1 MDKGSGSK
9 PRKQRRRKN
18 DDLTLEIADGGEM
31 SLEDLD
37 EVLTIMA
44 NIIIRK
50 YEQSLL
56 TDTSQVTKMTEQ
68 LELNFE

>member
-1 MDKGSGSK
+1 MDKDTGSK
-9 PRKQRRRKN
+9 SRKQRRRRN
-18 DDLTLEIADGGEM
+18 DDLVFEIADGGEM

-44 NIIIRK
+44 NVIIRK

-56 TDTSQVTKMTEQ
+56 TDTSHATTLTEQ